1 DDGPRSD
8 AQQPPPQGSPVAEAG
23 SGRGAAPA
31 DPGGA
36 APVPALDRAG
46 RSWRPVRRVLRSGSD
61 APLESRLLAAPVR
74 GRDLSGID
82 PPRLRTGRPVP
93 VGHRPAR
100 HRPGH
105 RHRHP
110 VRHRPRP
117 GPGRAR
123 FRPGAG
129 TLGPPLRPGSADRT
143 DRPCL
148 RRPRPAPPGG
158 RCGPAQPGLA
168 AHPGSPGLPA
178 RGLPAPALA
187 GCRRTAGQRRHGP
200 AGQRVA
206 AAALRFRHGF
216 DSSHRAADHDL
227 PARGDEPMTARLSIL
242 ASALLLAACGQSGSP
257 DTQAGADAGDQAAAG
272 GDRVVYVYNW
282 SDYIAE
288 DTLANFEQETGIRVV
303 YDTYDSNEMM
313 EAKLLAG
320 ASGYDVVF
328 PSARPF
334 AERHIQAG
342 VYLPLDKAQLP
353 NLANLDP
360 GIVASLQDV
369 DPGNAY
375 TVPYFWG
382 TTGLGINIGK
392 VTEALGED
400 AALDS
405 WSLLFDPATVGKLA
419 NCGVSVLDDE
429 QEAFAAALIWKGMDP
444 NGHDRGESQV
454 VAEVYKA
461 IKPHLR
467 YCNSGRYM
475 DDLANGG
482 LCLAMGYSGD
492 IAMAADRSEE
502 AGTGFEIQ
510 YVIPKEGA
518 VRWVDLIAIPKDAPH
533 P

>member
-1 DDGPRSD
+1 
-8 AQQPPPQGSPVAEAG
+8 
-23 SGRGAAPA
+23 
-31 DPGGA
+31 
-36 APVPALDRAG
+36 
-46 RSWRPVRRVLRSGSD
+46 
-61 APLESRLLAAPVR
+61 
-74 GRDLSGID
+74 
-82 PPRLRTGRPVP
+82 
-93 VGHRPAR
+93 
-100 HRPGH
+100 
-105 RHRHP
+105 
-110 VRHRPRP
+110 
-117 GPGRAR
+117 
-123 FRPGAG
+123 
-129 TLGPPLRPGSADRT
+129 
-143 DRPCL
+143 
-148 RRPRPAPPGG
+148 
-158 RCGPAQPGLA
+158 
-168 AHPGSPGLPA
+168 
-178 RGLPAPALA
+178 
-187 GCRRTAGQRRHGP
+187 
-200 AGQRVA
+200 
-206 AAALRFRHGF
+206 
-216 DSSHRAADHDL
+216 
-227 PARGDEPMTARLSIL
+227 MTARLSIL

-444 NGHDRGESQV
+444 NGHDSGESQV

-467 YCNSGRYM
+467 YFNSGRYM
-475 DDLANGG
+475 DDLANGD

-533 P
+533 PAEAHAFINYLLEPEVAASIADYIAYASPNAAARELLDPEIAEDPSVYPPEEIVEKLVDPQTLPPEVTRDRVRTWTAIKTGQ